1 MRRHVNDA
9 VLIQAVRK
17 RLLDELRAKH
27 AGGGQQN
34 QHVNVYGGGGGNP
47 GGMVGGMHDEAIAP
61 EDRDYFVNI
70 DRRDVHHP
78 ETGEKIGWDKK
89 VHRFTTAKDEKKKT

>member
-1 MRRHVNDA
+1 MNDA

-27 AGGGQQN
+27 GGGNQ
-34 QHVNVYGGGGGNP
+34 QHVNVYGGGGHDGGGVS
-47 GGMVGGMHDEAIAP
+47 GGMGGEAISP

-70 DRRDVHHP
+70 ERRDAVDP
-78 ETGEKIGWDKK
+78 STGEKNGWDKK